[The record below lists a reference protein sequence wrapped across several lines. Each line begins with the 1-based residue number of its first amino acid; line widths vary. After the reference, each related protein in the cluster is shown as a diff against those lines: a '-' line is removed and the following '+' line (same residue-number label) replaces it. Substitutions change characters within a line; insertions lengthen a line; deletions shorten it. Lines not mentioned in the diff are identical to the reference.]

1 MQIAFMSK
9 IKVALLVDE
18 YFGGAKT
25 KFGGYGFLARHLV
38 AKHLPDDQVEV
49 EVLLKKDCG
58 KVRLWPTCF
67 MVDGIKVYKLAARA
81 FDWVNNLFLRQKNY
95 DVFLSIEMTT
105 HSYRIFSKAPGKN
118 KKLLFWIQDPRPGY
132 EWDEIQTVK
141 LFPEPSYWDAE
152 IYDFVNRY
160 TQTGH
165 VRFISQARCLD
176 QKARDLYRLPTNTP
190 INYLPNPIEIDE
202 SFDLNTFQKQN
213 SIIFLGRIES
223 VKRGWLFAEIAKA
236 MPQYQFY
243 MLGQAHR
250 QADQNNAVMSGYQ
263 AIPNLHFVGHVEGE
277 QKNRFLKEAKVLVN
291 TSIHEALPISFL
303 EALSYGTLLVS
314 CQNPDDLTSK
324 FGVYTGKV
332 LGDGFDKVDVFVKGI
347 TALLDDEPRR
357 QQLAKDAITYIKEV
371 HSLSRFTRDIKH
383 ELLAVCANEK
393 APIKATGR
401 TSTDTVK

>member
-1 MQIAFMSK
+1 MSK

-25 KFGGYGFLARHLV
+25 KYGGYGFLARHLV
-38 AKHLPDDQVEV
+38 AKHLPDDQVDV
-49 EVLLKKDCG
+49 DVLLKKDCG
-58 KVRLWPTCF
+58 KVRLWPKCF
-67 MVDGIKVYKLAARA
+67 MVDGIRVYKLAARA

-118 KKLLFWIQDPRPGY
+118 KKLLFWIQDPRPTY

-152 IYDFVNRY
+152 IYDFVNQYARS
-160 TQTGH
+160 GN
-165 VRFISQARCLD
+165 VRFISQAKCLD
-176 QKARDLYRLPTNTP
+176 QKARDLYRLPANTS

-202 SFDLNTFQKQN
+202 TFDLDSFPKQN

-236 MPQYQFY
+236 MPQCQFY

-250 QADQNNAVMSGYQ
+250 QADENNAVMSGYQ

-314 CQNPDDLTSK
+314 CQNPDELASK

-332 LGDGFDKVDVFVKGI
+332 LGDGFDKVELFVAGI
-347 TALLDDEPRR
+347 NQLLTNDDHRH
-357 QQLAKDAITYIKEV
+357 QLAKDAIAYIKEV
-371 HSLSRFTRDIKH
+371 HSLSRFTGDIKH
-383 ELLAVCANEK
+383 ELLTLCASRNE
-393 APIKATGR
+393 PVKATGR
-401 TSTDTVK
+401 TTTSTVQ